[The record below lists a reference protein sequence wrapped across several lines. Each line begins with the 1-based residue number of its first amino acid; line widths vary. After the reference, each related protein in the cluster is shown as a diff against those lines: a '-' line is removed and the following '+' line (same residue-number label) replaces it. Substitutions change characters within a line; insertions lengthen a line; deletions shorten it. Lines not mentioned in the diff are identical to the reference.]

1 MKIYEYLTYEINNYD
16 EANLILKNNRKKINI
31 LHKYESL
38 IWQGPFYIKVMN
50 EKLKK
55 ANVNYIVDSKEN
67 IAIMLSMIN
76 LEIKNLAVSKKITD
90 LTFKKINSIARQKKV
105 KVILTEKLL
114 KV

>member
-1 MKIYEYLTYEINNYD
+1 MKIYEYQTYEINNFD
-16 EANLILKNNRKKINI
+16 EANSIIKNTSKKINI

-38 IWQGPFYIKVMN
+38 IWQGPFYIRVMN

-55 ANVNYIVDSKEN
+55 ANINYIVDSKEN

-76 LEIKNLAVSKKITD
+76 LGIKNLAVSKKITD
-90 LTFKKINSIARQKKV
+90 LTFKKINSIAMQKKV